1 MQKRQNQSIANELK
15 KLKLSNLIKQENIL
29 QEDLEEMKR
38 FKSLSRNTLI

>member
-29 QEDLEEMKR
+29 QEDLEEIKR
-38 FKSLSRNTLI
+38 LKILT

>member
-29 QEDLEEMKR
+29 QEDLEEIKR
-38 FKSLSRNTLI
+38 LKSLHVIL

>member
-29 QEDLEEMKR
+29 QEDLEEVKR
-38 FKSLSRNTLI
+38 LKSLT

>member
-29 QEDLEEMKR
+29 QEDLEEIKR
-38 FKSLSRNTLI
+38 LKSLT